1 MSIVGIGVDYSN
13 ICKDYNTAYLDR
25 DNKDP
30 ATKKCM
36 MSIVDWCSGFLTR
49 LTEKF
54 GYNLYN
60 LINDDAVAIKEIASN
75 RFLFY
80 SLEKEI
86 MLQSFV
92 ADKSYKVC
100 NNDAD
105 WKVQNKEG
113 LLIKNDEEG
122 EGIYLLC
129 IENSEL
135 HKWLKEDLKE
145 FTLDEVH
152 LQKL

>member
-1 MSIVGIGVDYSN
+1 MNIIGIGIDYSN

-36 MSIVDWCSGFLTR
+36 GAVLEWSSGFLTR
-49 LTEKF
+49 LTQKF
-54 GYNLYN
+54 GFNLYN
-60 LINDDAVAIKEIASN
+60 LINDDAVAIKDVSSN

-86 MLQSFV
+86 TLQSFV
-92 ADKSYKVC
+92 ADKSYKAC
-100 NNDAD
+100 SNDAE
-105 WKVQNKEG
+105 WKEQNKEG

-122 EGIYLLC
+122 EGIYLFC

-135 HKWLKEDLKE
+135 HEWLKEDLKD
-145 FTLDEVH
+145 FTLDEVPFN
-152 LQKL
+152 